1 MDIYGFM
8 SRHIRFLVW
17 QHFFRKSSAQLYC
30 ERYLYS
36 YDGNSSNCHSYMHYF
51 LVLLYSAHPKKW
63 YAFYKIFRSQH
74 IEPIISR
81 WLMSHHAICQDYIM
95 VSLVCVQIYMVCK
108 VATCGIYT
116 IDPIFWTI
124 MIQVFAL
131 HISSLY
137 VYINRKQGLIYV
149 DDLLY
154 ICMANIVTSDYIH
167 LLKA

>member
-1 MDIYGFM
+1 MTYTILSLTTLFQKVINSTLLWTLSLYIAMMATATIVIAICIIF
-8 SRHIRFLVW
+8 W
-17 QHFFRKSSAQLYC
+17 SSY
-30 ERYLYS
+30 
-36 YDGNSSNCHSYMHYF
+36 
-51 LVLLYSAHPKKW
+51 
-63 YAFYKIFRSQH
+63 IQH
-74 IEPIISR
+74 ILKNDMLFIKYSGHNIKKLIISR

-95 VSLVCVQIYMVCK
+95 ISLVCVQIYMVCK